1 MWKAY
6 DTRKRYTADHIFGFV
21 IGLSRMEIKV
31 NFLDNLRLE
40 AKFDDFTVV
49 ADQPIRYKGDGSAPG
64 PFDYFLAS
72 SALCAAYFV
81 KLYCQTRNISTHNI
95 RLSQNNI
102 VDPENRYRQI
112 FKIQVELPADISE
125 KDRQGILRSIER
137 CTVKKVVQAG
147 PEFVIEE
154 VESLEADAQALLMP
168 DLATGTG
175 TRIAG
180 KDLPLEQT
188 IATMSGLIADLGM
201 KIEIS
206 SWRNIVPNVWSL
218 HIRDAQSPLCFT
230 NGKGA
235 TKEAALASALGEFI
249 ERLNCNFFY
258 NDQFWGEELGQASFV
273 HYPEERWFKPGRHDA
288 LPPEILDRY
297 CLAIY
302 NPDDELSGSNLYDTN
317 SGNTT
322 RGICSLPFVRQSDG
336 ATVYFPSNLIEN
348 LFLSNGMSAGNTLAE
363 AQVQCLSEIFERA
376 VKREILAGEVSLPDV
391 PEAVLAKYPGI
402 QAGIQGL
409 EAQGFPVLV
418 KDASLGGQFPVMCV
432 CLMNPRTGGVFA
444 SFGAHP
450 RFEVALER
458 SLTELLQ
465 GRSFEGLNDLPPPTF
480 SREAVTEPNN
490 FVEHFID
497 SSGVVSWRFF
507 SARSDH
513 DFVEWDFA
521 GQGAH
526 GTAEEA
532 ATLFGILR
540 NMGKEV
546 YMAVYEHLGAKACRI
561 LVPGYSEIY
570 PVEDLIWDNTN
581 KALQFRADILNLHAL
596 GNKALK
602 ALVKR
607 LENCEVDEYTDIST
621 LIGIEFDDNT
631 VWGQLTLL
639 ELKLLI
645 HLALQD
651 HEAAKPLV
659 ENFLQFND
667 NTVER
672 GLFYQAVNLVLEIQ
686 LDDALAL
693 ADYEANFRRMFGN
706 ERMDAAI
713 GSVNG
718 SVRFFGLTPTSMK
731 LEGLDR
737 HLRLIDSY
745 RKLHAARAAAT
756 SLAG

>member
-1 MWKAY
+1 
-6 DTRKRYTADHIFGFV
+6 
-21 IGLSRMEIKV
+21 MEIKV
-31 NFLDNLRLE
+31 KFLDNLRLE

-81 KLYCQTRNISTHNI
+81 KLYCDTRNIPTDNI

-102 VDPENRYRQI
+102 VDPENRYQQI

-125 KDRQGILRSIER
+125 KDRLGILRSIDR

-154 VESLEADAQALLMP
+154 VENLDADAQALLIP
-168 DLATGTG
+168 ALTAGEG
-175 TRIAG
+175 TRILG
-180 KDLPLEQT
+180 KDLPLEET
-188 IATMSGLIADLGM
+188 IANMSGIMAKLGM
-201 KIEIS
+201 KIEIA

-218 HIRDAQSPLCFT
+218 HIRDAHSPMCFT

-235 TKEAALASALGEFI
+235 TKEGALASALGEFI

-258 NDQFWGEELGQASFV
+258 NDQFWGEEIANAAFV
-273 HYPEERWFKPGRHDA
+273 HYPDERWFKPGPKDA
-288 LPPEILDRY
+288 LPAEILDDY

-302 NPDDELSGSNLYDTN
+302 NPDDELRGSHLYDTN
-317 SGNTT
+317 SGNTL

-336 ATVYFPSNLIEN
+336 EVVYFPSNLIEN

-376 VKREILAGEVSLPDV
+376 VKREILEGELCLPDV
-391 PEAVLAKYPGI
+391 PAEVLAKYPAI
-402 QAGIQGL
+402 LAGIQGL

-418 KDASLGGQFPVMCV
+418 KDASLGGEFPVMCV
-432 CLMNPRTGGVFA
+432 TLMNPRTGGVFA

-450 RFEVALER
+450 SFEVALER

-480 SREAVTEPNN
+480 ESQALMEPNN

-507 SARSDH
+507 SAKADYE
-513 DFVEWDFA
+513 FVEWDFSSEGEQA
-521 GQGAH
+521 N
-526 GTAEEA
+526 AEEA
-532 ATLFGILR
+532 ATLFGILEA
-540 NMGKEV
+540 MGKEA
-546 YMAVYEHLGAKACRI
+546 YMAVYEHLGATACRI

-581 KALQFRADILNLHAL
+581 KALLFRADILNLHSL
-596 GNKALK
+596 NDRGLK
-602 ALVKR
+602 SLLR
-607 LENCEVDEYTDIST
+607 NLENSDVDDYTDITT
-621 LIGIEFDDNT
+621 LIGVEFDDNT
-631 VWGQLTLL
+631 VWGQLTIL

-645 HLALQD
+645 NLALKKYD
-651 HEAAKPLV
+651 DAKELT
-659 ENFLQFND
+659 ETFLQYND

-672 GLFYQAVNLVLEIQ
+672 GLFYQALNAALEVQ
-686 LDDALAL
+686 MDSELEMSDF
-693 ADYEANFRRMFGN
+693 EPNFRRMFGN
-706 ERMDAAI
+706 ERMDAVL
-713 GSVNG
+713 GSLDG
-718 SVRFFGLTPTSMK
+718 SVRFHGLTPTNMQ

-737 HLRLIDSY
+737 HLRLIESY
-745 RKLHAARAAAT
+745 KKLHAARAQAV
-756 SLAG
+756 LG